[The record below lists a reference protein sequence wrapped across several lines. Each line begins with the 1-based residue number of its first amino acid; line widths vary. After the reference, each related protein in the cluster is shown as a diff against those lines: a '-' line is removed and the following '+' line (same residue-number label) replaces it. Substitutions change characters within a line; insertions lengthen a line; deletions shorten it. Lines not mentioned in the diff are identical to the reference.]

1 MKKVIVALLLAVMM
15 LCGCTRGSGSGSE
28 SESRM
33 RMIETQYPEY
43 RIYVDTDT
51 GVCYLWAYHGGFTV
65 MVDHTGKPYIANGWR
80 DWGADDEED

>member
-15 LCGCTRGSGSGSE
+15 LCGCTRESGSE

-65 MVDHTGKPYIANGWR
+65 MVDHNGDPYIANGWR
-80 DWGADDEED
+80 DWSGDE